1 MSSLTRTLKKT
12 VPYVFYAFV
21 AVFLVYFLLTADYSK
36 LSEIEFN
43 WWYFA
48 LATIAGLAYRYWGS
62 FTWQQILRRL
72 GAKAAFSRE
81 LIYVYAKSWLGR
93 YIPGT
98 APWILGKI
106 YFASK
111 LGISKNKLAVSS
123 LLEGM
128 LQIIITLLISFIIL
142 LIDSRADQF
151 IDSNLRVAIVIS
163 IVIGCVALVP
173 MFFNKVIAAIYKII
187 KKKVFAEEHYVT
199 SGAVINGTLLYI
211 VGAIIGGISFLLI
224 AKSIYAPLG
233 WSDALY
239 ILGVSNL
246 ANAISMLAIFAPSGI
261 GVREGI
267 QIALLSIV
275 MPPEIAAVIALT
287 TRLWGVLIDFL
298 FFGLTKFM
306 NRGAT
311 TTAREL
317 SEKS

>member
-1 MSSLTRTLKKT
+1 LATSTGTFKRII
-12 VPYVFYAFV
+12 PYIFYAFV
-21 AVFLVYFLLTADYSK
+21 AVFLLYFLATADYSK
-36 LSEIEFN
+36 LSGIDFN
-43 WWYFA
+43 WWYFG
-48 LATIAGLAYRYWGS
+48 LATVAGLAYRYWGS

-72 GAKAAFSRE
+72 GAKATFSRE
-81 LIYVYAKSWLGR
+81 LNYVYAKSWLGR

-128 LQIIITLLISFIIL
+128 LQIIITLLISFFIL

-151 IDSNLRVAIVIS
+151 INSNLRVVIVVS
-163 IVIGCVALVP
+163 IVIGCVALIP
-173 MFFNKVIAAIYKII
+173 FFFNKAVATIYKIL
-187 KKKVFAEEHYVT
+187 KKKVFAKEHYVT
-199 SGAVINGTLLYI
+199 SGVIVNGTLLYI
-211 VGAIIGGISFLLI
+211 IGAFIGGVSFLLI

-246 ANAISMLAIFAPSGI
+246 ASAVSMLAIFAPSGI

-267 QIALLSIV
+267 QIALLSVI
-275 MPPEIAAVIALT
+275 MPAEIAIVIALT
-287 TRLWGVLIDFL
+287 TRLWGVLVDFM
-298 FFGLTKFM
+298 FFGIAKAINQSSST
-306 NRGAT
+306 RAG
-311 TTAREL
+311 E
-317 SEKS
+317 